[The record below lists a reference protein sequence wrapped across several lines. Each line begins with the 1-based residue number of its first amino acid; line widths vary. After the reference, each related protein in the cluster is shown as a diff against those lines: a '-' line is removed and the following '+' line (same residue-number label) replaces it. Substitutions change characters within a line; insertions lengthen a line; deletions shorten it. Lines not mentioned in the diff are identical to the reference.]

1 MTPAELV
8 EALDTFVKLAREA
21 ESAHAWAV
29 QKEQE
34 NNDATQDILHIA
46 ELAPER
52 FAETDLLSV
61 LHQLRVDR
69 RDAKKELEVTD
80 IFNQWASQN
89 KKAIDVLSQKVG
101 QMKKILAR
109 QPRDMYC
116 LKTDVAGKKGDWIT
130 HVEPVDAG
138 QIRGQIDFNTMEVTY
153 EQT

>member
-1 MTPAELV
+1 MTPTELV
-8 EALDTFVKLAREA
+8 EALEVFIKLARDA
-21 ESAHAWAV
+21 ESAYAWAV

-80 IFNQWASQN
+80 VFAQWAKDN
-89 KKAIDVLSQKVG
+89 KKAIDVLSNKVG
-101 QMKKILAR
+101 IMKKILAR

-116 LKTDVAGKKGDWIT
+116 LKTDVAGKKGDWII
-130 HVEPVDAG
+130 HVEPKPDDGQLPG
-138 QIRGQIDFNTMEVTY
+138 QINFE
-153 EQT
+153 E